1 MIDLKMTDLHSEI
14 WHFLL
19 ERYVGVENA
28 PPRTAILVR
37 FNLIKQRELD
47 DRVFRQVVSDLVT
60 DFKRAIC
67 TTPAHGYYVARTG
80 RELDATVNHLKAIG
94 ATIFD
99 RARALEA
106 TERWRS
112 RRGCSDIY
120 WRNPVVPRF
129 AISRPVK

>member
-1 MIDLKMTDLHSEI
+1 
-14 WHFLL
+14 
-19 ERYVGVENA
+19 
-28 PPRTAILVR
+28 LVR

-67 TTPAHGYYVARTG
+67 TTPAHGYHVARTG